1 MSKRLF
7 EQAWIWSFIGA
18 LGALAAAL
26 VSTGGQGAMGML
38 GAATILATFLV
49 IAGMAQMLVI
59 ALGPG
64 NIDLSI
70 AANIG
75 LASAVSMKVMSGDD
89 GLILLGLLAAM
100 VCGLIIGAANYLL
113 VRLLRIPPI
122 IATLSAGFVIQ
133 SINIAYGRGLQ
144 IKPPP
149 GFATFTSLQ
158 FGGVPLLFL
167 LVIFLTFVVS
177 VVLRRTVYGRS
188 ILAVGQNARAADLA
202 GLPVEL
208 TRCVTYAVCGMF
220 AALAG
225 ALLAGYFRGANV
237 DMGGEYL
244 LGSIAVVVVGGTSV
258 AGGDANFRG
267 LWGASLFIVL
277 LLTMLNTYGASPG
290 VRLLLTG
297 LIIIAVIVIA
307 GGKKAARI

>member
-1 MSKRLF
+1 MSKRLL
-7 EQAWIWSFIGA
+7 EQAWVWSFIGA
-18 LGALAAAL
+18 LGALAASL
-26 VSTGGQGAMGML
+26 VATGGQGVVGMV
-38 GAATILATFLV
+38 GAASTLATFMV
-49 IAGMAQMLVI
+49 IAGMAQMLVM

-75 LASAVSMKVMSGDD
+75 LASAVSMKVMNGADS
-89 GLILLGLLAAM
+89 LILLGLLAAM
-100 VCGLIIGAANYLL
+100 ACGLAIGATNYLL
-113 VRLLRIPPI
+113 VQLLRIPPI

-149 GFATFTSLQ
+149 GFAAFTSLQ
-158 FGGVPLLFL
+158 IGGVPLLFPLVVGLTL
-167 LVIFLTFVVS
+167 LVW
-177 VVLRRTVYGRS
+177 VVLRRTVFGRS

-202 GLPVEL
+202 GVPVER
-208 TRCVTYAVCGMF
+208 TRAITYAVCGMF
-220 AALAG
+220 AALLG

-237 DMGGEYL
+237 EIGAEYL

-258 AGGDANFRG
+258 AGGDANLRG

-277 LLTMLNTYGASPG
+277 LLTMLNTYGASSG
-290 VRLLLTG
+290 LRLLLTG
-297 LIIIAVIVIA
+297 LIIIAVIAIA
-307 GGKKAARI
+307 GGKKAART

>member
-1 MSKRLF
+1 MSKRLLR
-7 EQAWIWSFIGA
+7 QAWVWSFIGA
-18 LGALAAAL
+18 LGALAASL
-26 VSTGGQGAMGML
+26 LLTGGGGALGIV
-38 GAATILATFLV
+38 GAASALATFMV
-49 IAGMAQMLVI
+49 VAGIAQMLVI

-75 LASAVSMKVMSGDD
+75 LASAVSMKVMNGDD
-89 GLILLGLLAAM
+89 SLIVLGLLAAM
-100 VCGLIIGAANYLL
+100 ACGLAIGAANYLL

-149 GFATFTSLQ
+149 GYAAFTSLQ
-158 FGGVPLLFL
+158 IGGIPLLFL
-167 LVIFLTFVVS
+167 LVVGLTFAVW

-202 GLPVEL
+202 GRPVEL
-208 TRCVTYAVCGMF
+208 TRGITYAVSGMI
-220 AALAG
+220 AALDG
-225 ALLAGYFRGANV
+225 ALLAGFFRGANV

-244 LGSIAVVVVGGTSV
+244 LGSIAVVVVGGASV
-258 AGGDANFRG
+258 AGGDANLRG
-267 LWGASLFIVL
+267 IWGASLFIVL
-277 LLTMLNTYGASPG
+277 LLTMLNTYGAG
-290 VRLLLTG
+290 AGLRLLLTG
-297 LIIIAVIVIA
+297 LIIIAVIAVA
-307 GGKKAARI
+307 GGKKTART